1 MFRQVTTLEELAVHF
16 DDFVEGG
23 RVMLRK
29 THEPGQS
36 PENLMRTILY
46 DVTHDVGFV
55 LIHLDENYK
64 MNAFLVA
71 THILPLNY
79 VEFIA
84 LWCKPGMLKHVSEEG
99 MEYLEKWARSRG
111 ATYILAGLHRA
122 PEKFF
127 KWFHEPLGYKKIGIV
142 IKKDL

>member
-1 MFRQVTTLEELAVHF
+1 MFKQLTTLEELAQHF

-23 RVMLRK
+23 RIMLQK
-29 THEPGQS
+29 TKEVAQS
-36 PENLMRTILY
+36 PENLMRIVLY

-55 LIHLDENYK
+55 LIHTDENGK
-64 MNAFLVA
+64 LDAFIVA

-79 VEFIA
+79 IEFIA
-84 LWCKPGMLKHVSEEG
+84 LWCRPGLLKVVHEEG
-99 MEYLEKWARSRG
+99 GEYLEKWARSRG
-111 ATYILAGLHRA
+111 AQYILAGLQRA